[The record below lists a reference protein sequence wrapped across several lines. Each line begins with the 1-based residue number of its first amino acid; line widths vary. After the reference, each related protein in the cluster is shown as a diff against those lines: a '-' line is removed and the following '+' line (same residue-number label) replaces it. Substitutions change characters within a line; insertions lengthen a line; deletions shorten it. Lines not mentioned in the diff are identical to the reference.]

1 MRIAEGDWAGLVA
14 VCEADE
20 LAGGANDTKVAIHLA
35 AYLAVG
41 DTNNARFLW
50 KRTAENV
57 KAGSNELGPLWEI
70 GKAMWKRE
78 HGNVIAAA
86 TALEWPAPLS
96 MVVDAIVANSRAQ
109 TMNLVSRAYTSISVA
124 AAAAKLGLSEAD
136 TIALA
141 TEAGWVHEGDYLAPT
156 VAESDK
162 KQTVNL
168 DQLTELSNYVVY
180 LESTP
185 VSAKVASS

>member
-1 MRIAEGDWAGLVA
+1 MSEIDFFFISFFFFA
-14 VCEADE
+14 VYIPI
-20 LAGGANDTKVAIHLA
+20 NHTW
-35 AYLAVG
+35 LAV
-41 DTNNARFLW
+41 
-50 KRTAENV
+50 
-57 KAGSNELGPLWEI
+57 
-70 GKAMWKRE
+70 
-78 HGNVIAAA
+78 
-86 TALEWPAPLS
+86 
-96 MVVDAIVANSRAQ
+96 
-109 TMNLVSRAYTSISVA
+109 
-124 AAAAKLGLSEAD
+124 
-136 TIALA
+136 A